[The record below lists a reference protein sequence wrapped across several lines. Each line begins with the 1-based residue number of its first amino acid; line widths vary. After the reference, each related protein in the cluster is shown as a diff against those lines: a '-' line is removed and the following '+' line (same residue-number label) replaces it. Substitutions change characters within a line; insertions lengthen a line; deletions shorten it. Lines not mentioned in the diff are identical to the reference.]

1 MMDEQLIPL
10 RKDEINKDMVDK
22 QVNNNDQVNKLN
34 DIKKDVINKL
44 PEWSIEPPVEINR
57 GIE

>member
-44 PEWSIEPPVEINR
+44 SEWSIEPPVEINR